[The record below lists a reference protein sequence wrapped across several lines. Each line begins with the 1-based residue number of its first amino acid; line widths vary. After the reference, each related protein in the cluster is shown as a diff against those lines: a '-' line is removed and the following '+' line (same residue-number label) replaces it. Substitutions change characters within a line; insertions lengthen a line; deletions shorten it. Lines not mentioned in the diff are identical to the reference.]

1 MRLGVCALLVACGGR
16 QGSAAHG
23 ASHSASDSASDSE
36 GRAADHASGMKK
48 TQRTADAHLGTRAPG
63 TGLDLGTP
71 APTASVRDLEGK
83 RVPLEEIWR
92 DGPALLVF
100 YRGGWC
106 PYCNWQLH
114 QLSETYDAFVSRGLS
129 IAAISVDRVAN
140 AAALAEA
147 RSLPFPVFSDAKL
160 AAHRAFRVVHELDSD
175 TVAKL
180 QGYGIDVQAASGEAH
195 QSIAVPAVF
204 IIGRLAGAPPAVHF
218 VHSDNDYATRPDPD
232 QLLDL
237 FDRLSIDKP

>member
-1 MRLGVCALLVACGGR
+1 MT
-16 QGSAAHG
+16 
-23 ASHSASDSASDSE
+23 
-36 GRAADHASGMKK
+36 K
-48 TQRTADAHLGTRAPG
+48 TLRTADDKLGTRAPG
-63 TGLDLGTP
+63 TGLALATP

-83 RVPLEEIWR
+83 LVQLENVWSQ
-92 DGPALLVF
+92 GPALLVF

-114 QLSETYDAFVSRGLS
+114 QLSESFDAFASRGVR

-147 RSLPFPVFSDAKL
+147 RGLPFPVFSDAKL
-160 AAHRAFRVVHELDSD
+160 AAHRAFRVVHELDAD

-180 QGYGIDVQAASGEAH
+180 RGYGIDVQAASGEAH

-204 IIGRLAGAPPAVHF
+204 IIGRVGGSPASVHF

-232 QLLDL
+232 QLLAL
-237 FDRLSIDKP
+237 FDTLPIDKP